1 MRTGLLGSCR
11 IPYNDGQGD
20 VLAMGR
26 NSAIKHFDATPEGQ
40 PMEFYDSQRGRQ
52 PIVRELL
59 RSPWIMRASD
69 LLCREDTWSTKRIE
83 RPVEVVWDAD
93 RQRPVAFLREE
104 RTWRIDAVIQT
115 WTVERSWWNFRRH
128 VSRHVWRV
136 VARGG
141 VYDLAFDRV
150 RNAWFLLGIQD

>member
-1 MRTGLLGSCR
+1 MRTGLPASCR

-40 PMEFYDSQRGRQ
+40 PMELADSQQGRQ

-59 RSPWIMRASD
+59 RNPWIMRASD
-69 LLCREDTWSTKRIE
+69 LLHREDTWSTKRIE
-83 RPVEVVWDAD
+83 RPVEVVWDTE

-104 RTWRIDAVIQT
+104 RTWRIDAVIQV
-115 WTVERSWWNFRRH
+115 WTVERSWWNPRRH